1 MTQLSLT
8 LQTQQPAI
16 DEAGNRTWRTTEQ
29 VQSLSADRVAII
41 LCDVWNSHYCTAA
54 VDRLEPMVP
63 RMNQLLHT
71 ARDAGSVIIHAP
83 SETMDFY
90 EGALARQ
97 RALAVKPYDLP
108 QEIEHDNPAMPIDG
122 TPETSCD
129 RPDCLMVKTFDRQH
143 RGIDIDISSFR
154 AMDEGVGIRA
164 VVGGE
169 VVDVYDGHFDRETS
183 CDNDDWNAVFVESDD
198 GYLMYYG
205 HMRNGSM
212 SVEVGDRVERG
223 DTLGLVGSSGC
234 SSGPHLHFEVWA
246 GDVLIDPFQDGLW
259 ASPPVYDTP
268 ASLMAGLLE
277 ADGFLDFLDIQDPGD
292 QATAIQLGQDLG
304 FGVSMA
310 GGEAGDR
317 VLVEVSEPGGQI
329 WETMSLT
336 FDQTWRHSFWYWNRS
351 PDRLGKWQAAFFVN
365 GELSETHTFELE

>member
-1 MTQLSLT
+1 MLALVACTSSSDVITDSGSLT
-8 LQTQQPAI
+8 SDTSSNTLPTVTTTADGWMWPLAGLDGHEWVINNYVDLLQ
-16 DEAGNRTWRTTEQ
+16 
-29 VQSLSADRVAII
+29 
-41 LCDVWNSHYCTAA
+41 
-54 VDRLEPMVP
+54 
-63 RMNQLLHT
+63 
-71 ARDAGSVIIHAP
+71 GS
-83 SETMDFY
+83 
-90 EGALARQ
+90 
-97 RALAVKPYDLP
+97 
-108 QEIEHDNPAMPIDG
+108 PAMEDYKG
-122 TPETSCD
+122 GSGD
-129 RPDCLMVKTFDRQH
+129 DAKTYNDH